1 MSRKMAAK
9 HRFKLQKL
17 DRPVTVRNVN
27 RTNNNRGAIIY
38 QVKVNVYYKSHI
50 KRMGI
55 NICNLWRTDIILE
68 IPWLQVYNLKINQET
83 EEVKITKY
91 LLLCEKN
98 TKLKEEQKVKKR
110 KRVVILKKE
119 KIVRQAID
127 NKKDW
132 ETENEIETDHRK
144 IKKIVPKKFLQ

>member
-1 MSRKMAAK
+1 MGRKMAAK

-110 KRVVILKKE
+110 KRIVTLKKE

-127 NKKDW
+127 DKKDW

>member
-1 MSRKMAAK
+1 
-9 HRFKLQKL
+9 
-17 DRPVTVRNVN
+17 
-27 RTNNNRGAIIY
+27 
-38 QVKVNVYYKSHI
+38 
-50 KRMGI
+50 MGI

-127 NKKDW
+127 DKKDW

>member
-1 MSRKMAAK
+1 MSRKMTAK

-127 NKKDW
+127 DKKDW

>member
-1 MSRKMAAK
+1 MAAK

-27 RTNNNRGAIIY
+27 RTNNNRWAIIY
-38 QVKVNVYYKSHI
+38 QVKVKVYYKSHI
-50 KRMGI
+50 KRIRI
-55 NICNLWRTDIILE
+55 NICNLQRTDIILE
-68 IPWLQVYNLKINQET
+68 IPWLQVYNLKINQKIG
-83 EEVKITKY
+83 EVKITRY
-91 LLLCEKN
+91 LLLYEKN

-119 KIVRQAID
+119 KILRQTIYD
-127 NKKDW
+127 KKDW

>member
-1 MSRKMAAK
+1 MGRKMAAK

-127 NKKDW
+127 DKKDW

-144 IKKIVPKKFLQ
+144 IKKMVPKKFLK

>member
-1 MSRKMAAK
+1 MFMSRKMTAK

-68 IPWLQVYNLKINQET
+68 IPWLQVYNLKIN
-83 EEVKITKY
+83 
-91 LLLCEKN
+91 
-98 TKLKEEQKVKKR
+98 
-110 KRVVILKKE
+110 
-119 KIVRQAID
+119 
-127 NKKDW
+127 
-132 ETENEIETDHRK
+132 
-144 IKKIVPKKFLQ
+144 

>member
-127 NKKDW
+127 DKKDW

>member
-1 MSRKMAAK
+1 MGRKMAAK

-127 NKKDW
+127 DKKDW